1 MLILKTSQLKLQ
13 EDGQITFQPDATNP
27 MAGEVVARAVKGAS
41 ALEPTFEAVN
51 LPSVLTLEDIQ
62 KWWPQYLAETVE
74 DLTKLDQGD
83 DISGTALE
91 IAKRLKES
99 LGVIPRGDIEG
110 LIAQLD
116 EEGRRSLRARKVKLG
131 PILVFLYTL
140 NKPAAVRLR
149 ALLWSLYNDK
159 PLPAKVPAD
168 GIVSAT
174 IENPEEINHDYYR
187 AISYPVYGNR
197 TVRIDMLDRVINLIY
212 DSADKGRFHAKHEM
226 AEWLGCSIA
235 DLYGVLEA
243 MGHKKIHDPADEK
256 VESAVEGE
264 GESDKAE
271 APAVATDAATAA
283 TEVAATEAK
292 EETADVAAAPADKEE
307 VDAKTETEAATT
319 ENTAEKPSAPA
330 QVKPELATF
339 VLKKGKAHA
348 AKQPFKKPADDKAG
362 ASKFKG
368 KKPQGKSKPHKKG
381 KPHQPPQPRV
391 YSAPANEKSNSPFDV
406 LKQLKADGDGS

>member
-27 MAGEVVARAVKGAS
+27 MLGEVVARVVKGAD
-41 ALEPTFEAVN
+41 ALSPEFEAVK
-51 LPSVLTLEDIQ
+51 LPSVLTLEDIK

-83 DISGTALE
+83 DISGTAIE
-91 IAKRLKES
+91 IAKRLKAS

-159 PLPAKVPAD
+159 PLPANVPSD
-168 GIVSAT
+168 GIVSAK
-174 IENPEEINHDYYR
+174 IAEGADINHDFYR
-187 AISYPVYGNR
+187 AISYPVYGGR
-197 TVRIDMLDRVINLIY
+197 SVRIDMLDRVINLIY
-212 DSADKGRFHAKHEM
+212 DTADKGRFKAKHEM
-226 AEWLGCSIA
+226 AEWLGCSIP
-235 DLYGVLEA
+235 DLYAVLA
-243 MGHKKIHDPADEK
+243 SMGHTKIHDPADEK
-256 VESAVEGE
+256 VDEVVVEATATA
-264 GESDKAE
+264 DKAAE
-271 APAVATDAATAA
+271 VAPVEAAPA
-283 TEVAATEAK
+283 EVTV
-292 EETADVAAAPADKEE
+292 DVAA
-307 VDAKTETEAATT
+307 DAKPEAA
-319 ENTAEKPSAPA
+319 KV

-339 VLKKGKAHA
+339 ALKKGKAHA
-348 AKQPFKKPADDKAG
+348 AKQPYKKPAQDKDSDG
-362 ASKFKG
+362 ASQKKTFKNKD
-368 KKPQGKSKPHKKG
+368 KKPQAGKG
-381 KPHQPPQPRV
+381 KPYKKDQKREVQNTPRI

-406 LKQLKADGDGS
+406 LKQLKADRDGS